1 MTKTKSVTLIKKG
14 VRTDQRQINDLRH
27 IEIEVG
33 VLDKANGSAYLIWGK
48 NKILAAVYGPR
59 EVHPRH
65 LAKPDRAFVRCRY
78 HMAPFST
85 DERKHPA
92 PSRREVELSKVIRM
106 ALEPAILTDL
116 FPRTG
121 IDIFIEVLQSDG
133 GTRCASI
140 TAAAVALADAGIPLR
155 DLVVGCAAGKIE
167 DQIVMDLND
176 VEDQKGEADVP
187 VAIMPRTGA
196 ITLLQMDGLLTQ
208 DEFRQALDLAI
219 QGCMTVYDL
228 QKAALTQKYIQ
239 ATETATPTPSEDV
252 PASETPEPV
261 PEEAPEASETP
272 EDSSGDDK
280 EASE

>member
-1 MTKTKSVTLIKKG
+1 MTKTNSDALITDG
-14 VRTDQRQINDLRH
+14 IRTDQRQINDLRN

-33 VLDKANGSAYLIWGK
+33 LLDKANGSAFLTWGK

-65 LAKPDRAFVRCRY
+65 LARPDRAFVRCRY

-116 FPRTG
+116 YPRTG

-155 DLVVGCAAGKIE
+155 DLVAACAAGKI
-167 DQIVMDLND
+167 DGQIVLDLND
-176 VEDQKGEADVP
+176 IEDQKGEADVP
-187 VAIMPRTGA
+187 LALMPRTGA
-196 ITLLQMDGLLTQ
+196 ISLLQMDGLLTQ
-208 DEFRQALDLAI
+208 DEFRQAIDLAI
-219 QGCMTVYDL
+219 QGCMTVYTI
-228 QKAALTQKYIQ
+228 QKEALTKRYLPSETTPPAPDIPEDL
-239 ATETATPTPSEDV
+239 ASDLSITPNPEYASDTETEVSE
-252 PASETPEPV
+252 
-261 PEEAPEASETP
+261 
-272 EDSSGDDK
+272 
-280 EASE
+280 

>member
-14 VRTDQRQINDLRH
+14 VRTDQRQITDLRN

-33 VLDKANGSAYLIWGK
+33 VLDKANGSAYVTWGK

-155 DLVVGCAAGKIE
+155 DLVVACAAGKIE
-167 DQIVMDLND
+167 DQIVLDLND
-176 VEDQKGEADVP
+176 IEDQKGDADVP

-219 QGCMTVYDL
+219 QGCKTVYDL
-228 QKAALTQKYIQ
+228 QKAALTQKYTQ
-239 ATETATPTPSEDV
+239 ATDTSA
-252 PASETPEPV
+252 PAPPQDTTVSETPE
-261 PEEAPEASETP
+261 EALDTSETPKDPSGDDEEASE
-272 EDSSGDDK
+272 
-280 EASE
+280 

>member
-1 MTKTKSVTLIKKG
+1 MTTTKSVTLIKKG
-14 VRTDQRQINDLRH
+14 VRTDQRQINDLRN
-27 IEIEVG
+27 IEFELG
-33 VLDKANGSAYLIWGK
+33 VLDKANGSAYLTWGR

-65 LAKPDRAFVRCRY
+65 LAKPDRAFIRCRY

-155 DLVVGCAAGKIE
+155 DLVVACAAGKIE
-167 DQIVMDLND
+167 EQIVLDLND
-176 VEDQKGEADVP
+176 IEDQQGVADVP

-228 QKAALTQKYIQ
+228 QKAALTQKYFQ
-239 ATETATPTPSEDV
+239 TVDATASATPED
-252 PASETPEPV
+252 ATTSETPEETPDTSET
-261 PEEAPEASETP
+261 PKDTSIDDTEASE
-272 EDSSGDDK
+272 
-280 EASE
+280 

>member
-1 MTKTKSVTLIKKG
+1 MTKTKSVTLINKG
-14 VRTDQRQINDLRH
+14 IRTDQREINDLRN

-33 VLDKANGSAYLIWGK
+33 ALDKANGSAYLTWGK

-65 LAKPDRAFVRCRY
+65 LAKSDRAFVRCRY

-106 ALEPAILTDL
+106 ALEPAIITDL

-155 DLVVGCAAGKIE
+155 DLVVACAAGKIE
-167 DQIVMDLND
+167 DQIVLDLND
-176 VEDQKGEADVP
+176 IEDQKGEADVP

-239 ATETATPTPSEDV
+239 ATDTVAPTTPED
-252 PASETPEPV
+252 AMTLETPEATPD
-261 PEEAPEASETP
+261 ASETP
-272 EDSSGDDK
+272 EDGSGDK
-280 EASE
+280 EEDSE

>member
-14 VRTDQRQINDLRH
+14 VRTDQRQITDLRT
-27 IEIEVG
+27 IKIEVG
-33 VLDKANGSAYLIWGK
+33 TLDKANGSAYLTWGK

-65 LAKPDRAFVRCRY
+65 LAKSDRAFVRCRY

-106 ALEPAILTDL
+106 ALEPAIITDL

-167 DQIVMDLND
+167 GQIVLDLND
-176 VEDQKGEADVP
+176 VEDQKGDADVP

-228 QKAALTQKYIQ
+228 QKEALTHKYIQ
-239 ATETATPTPSEDV
+239 PAETPAPDTPEDTA
-252 PASETPEPV
+252 ASETSEDTPEAPKT
-261 PEEAPEASETP
+261 PEESN
-272 EDSSGDDK
+272 GDD
-280 EASE
+280 EEVSE

>member
-1 MTKTKSVTLIKKG
+1 MPKTKSVTLIKKG
-14 VRTDQRQINDLRH
+14 VRIDQRQINELRP

-33 VLDKANGSAYLIWGK
+33 VLDKANGSAYLVWGE

-121 IDIFIEVLQSDG
+121 IDIFIEVLQSHG

-155 DLVVGCAAGKIE
+155 DLVVACAAGKIE
-167 DQIVMDLND
+167 DQIVLDLND
-176 VEDQKGEADVP
+176 IEDQKGDADVP

-219 QGCMTVYDL
+219 QGCKTVYDL

-239 ATETATPTPSEDV
+239 AEDTTTPVTPEEPV
-252 PASETPEPV
+252 AAETPE
-261 PEEAPEASETP
+261 EALDTSETP
-272 EDSSGDDK
+272 EDTSGDNE

>member
-1 MTKTKSVTLIKKG
+1 MTKTESVTLIKKG
-14 VRTDQRQINDLRH
+14 VRTDQRQITDLRN
-27 IEIEVG
+27 IKIEVG
-33 VLDKANGSAYLIWGK
+33 ALDKANGSAYLTWGK

-155 DLVVGCAAGKIE
+155 DLVVACAAGKIE
-167 DQIVMDLND
+167 DQIVLDLND
-176 VEDQKGEADVP
+176 IEDQKGDADVP

-219 QGCMTVYDL
+219 QGCQTVYDL
-228 QKAALTQKYIQ
+228 QKAALTKKYIQ
-239 ATETATPTPSEDV
+239 AADTAAPAPSEDST
-252 PASETPEPV
+252 ASETPE
-261 PEEAPEASETP
+261 EAPDTSKTP
-272 EDSSGDDK
+272 EDSSSDDE

>member
-1 MTKTKSVTLIKKG
+1 MTKTNSQALITNG
-14 VRTDQRQINDLRH
+14 IRTDQRQITDLRN

-33 VLDKANGSAYLIWGK
+33 LLDKANGSAYLTWGR

-85 DERKHPA
+85 EERKHPA
-92 PSRREVELSKVIRM
+92 PSRREIEISKVIRM

-155 DLVVGCAAGKIE
+155 DLVVGCAAGKI
-167 DQIVMDLND
+167 DGQIVLDLND
-176 VEDQKGEADVP
+176 VEDQKGDADVP
-187 VAIMPRTGA
+187 VAIMPQTGA
-196 ITLLQMDGLLTQ
+196 ISLLQMDGLLTQ
-208 DEFRQALDLAI
+208 DEFRQALNLAI
-219 QGCMTVYDL
+219 QGCMTVYDI
-228 QKAALTQKYIQ
+228 QKEALTKKYIQ
-239 ATETATPTPSEDV
+239 IETMPPASDTPQEPET
-252 PASETPEPV
+252 SETPDAPDT
-261 PEEAPEASETP
+261 PDIPDTPGASSDDEEEVSE
-272 EDSSGDDK
+272 
-280 EASE
+280 